1 MQNPKIREVPSR
13 KGYRLW
19 MKGTHYGWRMRH
31 SDLDPEQTTLH
42 AGRSIQ
48 SALNLLFFVNP
59 VQTCPAASPTL
70 NNKEEGEEK

>member
-1 MQNPKIREVPSR
+1 MQNPKIREVPNR
-13 KGYRLW
+13 KR
-19 MKGTHYGWRMRH
+19 GTHCGWRMRY

-42 AGRSIQ
+42 AGWSIQ

-70 NNKEEGEEK
+70 NSKKEDGEEK